1 MPEGPAVPEVDK
13 LPEVDNLPEV
23 PDLPGLAAGALVTL
37 HYRIALEDGAEVIS
51 TFGGRPATLSIG
63 GGELAPALEQ
73 CLAQAE
79 EGRTCVFDLAPGEA
93 FGAHREA
100 LVQTLR
106 RAELPANVKL
116 EEGVLLEFADGT
128 GGRQGGLVRSVEAGQ
143 VTVDFNHPLAGRA
156 VRFEV
161 HVLARL

>member
-1 MPEGPAVPEVDK
+1 MTDGSE
-13 LPEVDNLPEV
+13 
-23 PDLPGLAAGALVTL
+23 PDGSELAEGALITL
-37 HYRIALEDGAEVIS
+37 HYRIALEDGTEVIS

-79 EGRTCVFDLAPGEA
+79 EGRTCVFDLHAGEA
-93 FGAHREA
+93 FGSHRAA

-106 RAELPANVKL
+106 RAELPANVVI
-116 EEGVLLEFADGT
+116 EEGVLVEFADGT
-128 GGRQGGLVRSVEAGQ
+128 GGRQGGLVCGVEADQ

-161 HVLARL
+161 HVLAKL